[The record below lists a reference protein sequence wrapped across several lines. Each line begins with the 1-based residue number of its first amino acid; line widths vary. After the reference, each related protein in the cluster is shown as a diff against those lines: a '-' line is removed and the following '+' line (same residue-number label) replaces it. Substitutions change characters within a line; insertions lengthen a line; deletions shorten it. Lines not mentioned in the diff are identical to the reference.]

1 VKYWYSWK
9 ILKTLGQAKRHGS
22 VNYLHLNSISKNVQ
36 IYNSCFA
43 GNYKQIYAKENDSTK
58 YLNNVVDILDR
69 TGVSLPY
76 S

>member
-1 VKYWYSWK
+1 MFV
-9 ILKTLGQAKRHGS
+9 
-22 VNYLHLNSISKNVQ
+22 KNVQ

-43 GNYKQIYAKENDSTK
+43 GKYKQIYAKENDSTK
-58 YLNNVVDILDR
+58 YLNNAVDILDR

>member
-1 VKYWYSWK
+1 MFV
-9 ILKTLGQAKRHGS
+9 
-22 VNYLHLNSISKNVQ
+22 KNVQ